1 MEGEENSH
9 TTLSKHS
16 AEGHRKA
23 EPSPVVHVRGLLDS
37 ITEEELVEALQDF
50 GAVRFDCVETAQ
62 AVRAVLQ
69 GAELFSGCCSL
80 RIEFA
85 KPSKLSVLKNDSE
98 TRDYTVP
105 PFYKAGR
112 PGHYSSPRPLLES
125 TRDPESLEA
134 GIPSLL
140 SLPMPYRPP
149 SHGPPPPPPPPPALG
164 RVLMLH
170 GLEPSQFNCERVFNL
185 LCVFGNVEL
194 VKFLRNKPGV
204 AMVQMG
210 DEYAVERAVMHLN
223 NSVIFDSK
231 IGACVS
237 KQPEII
243 PGRSF
248 ELEDGSGSYKDF
260 YMSKNNRFTSQEK
273 TAKNRFQH
281 PSRTLHFFSAPPE
294 VTADNFEEPEI
305 IPGRSFEL
313 EDGSGSYKDFY
324 MSKNNRFTSQEKTAK
339 NRFQHPSRTLHF
351 FSAPPEVTADNF
363 EEVCDS
369 LKLPSFCSCKIFPP
383 KNKSSSGLI
392 EWDSIPKATEA
403 LVVLNHH
410 LMRQAD
416 QKVPYT
422 LRLCFSNAGDRE

>member
-50 GAVRFDCVETAQ
+50 GAVRVEPSPVVHVRGLLDSITEEELVEALQ
-62 AVRAVLQ
+62 DFGAV
-69 GAELFSGCCSL
+69 
-80 RIEFA
+80 
-85 KPSKLSVLKNDSE
+85 
-98 TRDYTVP
+98 
-105 PFYKAGR
+105 
-112 PGHYSSPRPLLES
+112 
-125 TRDPESLEA
+125 
-134 GIPSLL
+134 
-140 SLPMPYRPP
+140 
-149 SHGPPPPPPPPPALG
+149 

-392 EWDSIPKATEA
+392 EWDSIPKAMEA

-410 LMRQAD
+410 LMRQAGKSQSSIALPLD
-416 QKVPYT
+416 SFDVRCT
-422 LRLCFSNAGDRE
+422 REESRHT